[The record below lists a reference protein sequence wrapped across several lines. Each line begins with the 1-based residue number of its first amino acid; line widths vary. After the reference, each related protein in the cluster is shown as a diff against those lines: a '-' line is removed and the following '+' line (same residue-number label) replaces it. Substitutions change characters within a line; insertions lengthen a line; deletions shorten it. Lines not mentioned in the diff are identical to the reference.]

1 MGQGVIVKTVAPFE
15 VGLVVADI
23 NRLLPFYRD
32 VLGLDVIG
40 DIEMPAERSRAS
52 GLAPDGYRVVRL
64 ESSSGDRLKLAR
76 PAGGGVA
83 AAATD
88 YAMQRVGASYVTFIV
103 DDLAALH
110 ARLRQAGANI
120 RSKGIVELRA
130 GLRLLLVADPE
141 GNFIELLQY
150 DDIAAYRPAKGFP
163 SQVPRRVP

>member
-1 MGQGVIVKTVAPFE
+1 MKTVAPFE
-15 VGLVVADI
+15 LGLVVADI
-23 NRLLPFYRD
+23 DRLLPFYRD

-40 DIEMPAERSRAS
+40 DIEMPAERSRLS

-76 PAGGGVA
+76 PARGGAPA
-83 AAATD
+83 AAAD
-88 YAMQRVGASYVTFIV
+88 YAMHRVGASYVTFIV

-110 ARLRQAGANI
+110 ERLRQAGANI

-141 GNFIELLQY
+141 GNFLEFLQY
-150 DDIAAYRPAKGFP
+150 DDIAAYRPAKALTG
-163 SQVPRRVP
+163 SARRVP